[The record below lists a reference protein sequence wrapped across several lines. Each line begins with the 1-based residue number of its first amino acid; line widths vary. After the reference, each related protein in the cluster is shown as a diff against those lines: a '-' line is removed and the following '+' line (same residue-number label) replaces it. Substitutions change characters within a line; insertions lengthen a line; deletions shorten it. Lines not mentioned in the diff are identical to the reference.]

1 MPFWQRLIVV
11 GVVLLVTTVVARLID
26 RRIARR
32 DLPPEAITRY
42 RVVRRSVTTTIMFV
56 GLLSALLV
64 IPQVR
69 AVAGGL
75 LASSAVIGIVVGFA
89 SQRTLGNFVA
99 GLLIA
104 FTQPVRLGDDVVI
117 ENTEG
122 TVEEIGL
129 IYTFVRTENGD
140 RLVIPNEKLASDTI
154 RNSTIRSREKVA
166 EISLQVPLGQDLGAV
181 VDRLRTIAGDGE
193 VFVSDLSGN
202 ATVIVRVPANDRPS
216 AERLER
222 ELRLRAYERAAC
234 RRRLRMT
241 PPPRGQRSQSD
252 AFLLERL
259 RKRRRQRVK
268 NRRKRLGKLV
278 SGVLIG
284 TVLFLVVSSFTGAAV
299 WMNSCNLDSL
309 NPVEV
314 GENSFIFAADG
325 SLLGSIPAERN
336 RQPVGLDQIS
346 AWAPKATIAIEDRR
360 FYNHGALD
368 WFGIVRA
375 LYADIQA
382 GRVVQGGSTI
392 TQQLVRNLYIKEKS
406 QTLGRKATEA
416 CLAIKLAREK
426 SKTWIL
432 NAYMN
437 QVYYGN
443 HAYGIEAAAQTYF
456 SKPARKLTL
465 NQSALLAGLPQAPS
479 VFDPFQR
486 PAQAI
491 ARRDEVLR
499 AMLGNGNITSSQY
512 ANAVAKRNLHLKAGR
527 LYSRIREPYFFSYVR
542 EELQR
547 QYGANTVRSG
557 GLKVYTTI
565 DPRLQRFALD
575 AIKRTLPYSTD
586 PAAAIVS
593 INPSNGAIRAMTE
606 LSPGNPKNQ
615 VNFASSARRQPG
627 RRSRRSC

>member
-104 FTQPVRLGDDVVI
+104 FTQPVRLGDEVVI

-202 ATVIVRVPANDRPS
+202 PTVVVQVPANDRVS

-222 ELRLRAYERAAC
+222 ELRLRAY
-234 RRRLRMT
+234 
-241 PPPRGQRSQSD
+241 
-252 AFLLERL
+252 
-259 RKRRRQRVK
+259 
-268 NRRKRLGKLV
+268 N
-278 SGVLIG
+278 
-284 TVLFLVVSSFTGAAV
+284 
-299 WMNSCNLDSL
+299 
-309 NPVEV
+309 
-314 GENSFIFAADG
+314 
-325 SLLGSIPAERN
+325 
-336 RQPVGLDQIS
+336 
-346 AWAPKATIAIEDRR
+346 
-360 FYNHGALD
+360 
-368 WFGIVRA
+368 
-375 LYADIQA
+375 
-382 GRVVQGGSTI
+382 
-392 TQQLVRNLYIKEKS
+392 
-406 QTLGRKATEA
+406 
-416 CLAIKLAREK
+416 
-426 SKTWIL
+426 
-432 NAYMN
+432 
-437 QVYYGN
+437 
-443 HAYGIEAAAQTYF
+443 
-456 SKPARKLTL
+456 
-465 NQSALLAGLPQAPS
+465 
-479 VFDPFQR
+479 
-486 PAQAI
+486 
-491 ARRDEVLR
+491 VLR
-499 AMLGNGNITSSQY
+499 AEGVY
-512 ANAVAKRNLHLKAGR
+512 A
-527 LYSRIREPYFFSYVR
+527 
-542 EELQR
+542 
-547 QYGANTVRSG
+547 
-557 GLKVYTTI
+557 
-565 DPRLQRFALD
+565 
-575 AIKRTLPYSTD
+575 
-586 PAAAIVS
+586 
-593 INPSNGAIRAMTE
+593 
-606 LSPGNPKNQ
+606 
-615 VNFASSARRQPG
+615 
-627 RRSRRSC
+627 